1 MFTLI
6 PSLLVFLLIF
16 WRFIYPL
23 QSTRLTKLL
32 FSMVILV
39 MLSKYAIYY
48 FLAGDF
54 FNPALPKSLLFI
66 TESLMGSVLIL
77 LFMIILRDVILIIF
91 KIFKRPFSWH
101 KQTKNA
107 VLFFITALIL
117 GFYSGVSAISVPNIR
132 HVDLTFKNLPPD
144 LNGFKIIQITDTHI
158 HKLLNKAWLAEVVA
172 RANAQNPDLILL
184 TGDYVD
190 APVAQLESEVAP
202 FYDLRARY
210 GVFGVTGNHEYYA
223 GAMEWL
229 NFFKKT
235 PIQMLDNEHR
245 VLNINQ
251 AKLAIIG
258 TPDPSQGRFGGTKP
272 DIHQALKNIE
282 PKTFKIL
289 LAHQPRGAV
298 NNALAGI
305 DLQLSGHTHG
315 GLMFFLQPIVA
326 AFNDGFVA
334 GHYNVSTENSQTMQ
348 LYVSRGTGLW
358 SGFSVRFFVP
368 SEITLL
374 TLHAE
379 R

>member
-1 MFTLI
+1 
-6 PSLLVFLLIF
+6 
-16 WRFIYPL
+16 
-23 QSTRLTKLL
+23 
-32 FSMVILV
+32 

>member
-32 FSMVILV
+32 FVMVILA

-48 FLAGDF
+48 FFAGNF
-54 FNPALPKSLLFI
+54 FTPALPKSVLLL
-66 TESLMGSVLIL
+66 TESLMGAILIL
-77 LFMIILRDVILIIF
+77 VFMIIVRDVFLIIF
-91 KIFKRPFSWH
+91 RLFKRPFSWH
-101 KQTKNA
+101 KKTKNGII
-107 VLFFITALIL
+107 FFICALIL
-117 GFYSGVSAISVPNIR
+117 GFYSGIAAIIVPSIR
-132 HVDLTFKNLPPD
+132 NVDLHFENLPKE
-144 LNGFKIIQITDTHI
+144 LNGLQIIQITDTHI
-158 HKLLNKAWLAEVVA
+158 HKLLDKAWLAEVVK

-190 APVAQLESEVAP
+190 APVSQLESEVSP
-202 FYDLRARY
+202 YYDLRARY

-223 GAMEWL
+223 GATEWL
-229 NFFKKT
+229 KFFKKT

-245 VLNINQ
+245 TLEING
-251 AKLAIIG
+251 AKLTIVG
-258 TPDPSQGRFGGTKP
+258 TPDPNQGRFGGVAP
-272 DIHQALKNIE
+272 DIHKALKNAE
-282 PKTFKIL
+282 PETFKIL
-289 LAHQPRGAV
+289 MAHQPRGAAK
-298 NNALAGI
+298 NAAAGI

-334 GHYNVSTENSQTMQ
+334 DRYDVKTTEKTMQ

-358 SGFSVRFFVP
+358 GGFSTRFLVP
-368 SEITLL
+368 SEITLF
-374 TLHAE
+374 TLHSE
-379 R
+379 P